1 MKTNNYSRGD
11 KVHWQSD
18 PRKAI
23 SRPNM
28 ETESTLAVTG
38 SDWYTQSKTFG
49 SNQFTVNSVSR
60 HLEEANK
67 SALFGEISTT

>member
-1 MKTNNYSRGD
+1 MKLTTTPEGIKFTGNPIQGKLLVDPIWKQSQHSR
-11 KVHWQSD
+11 
-18 PRKAI
+18 
-23 SRPNM
+23 
-28 ETESTLAVTG
+28 VTG